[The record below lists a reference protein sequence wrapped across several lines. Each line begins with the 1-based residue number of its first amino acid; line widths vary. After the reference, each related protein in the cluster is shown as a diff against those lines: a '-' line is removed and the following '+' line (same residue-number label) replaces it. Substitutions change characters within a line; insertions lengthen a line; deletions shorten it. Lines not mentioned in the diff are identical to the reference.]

1 MCRFLLLNIN
11 HLHYNSA
18 VFYLIIFQSFM
29 SEQTIDLKK
38 RRFLTK
44 ATSVVGAVGV
54 GFVAWPFLSTW
65 KPSAKTKAAGAPID
79 IDISKLEVGQLV
91 RVLWRKKP
99 VWIFMRDEKALD
111 ALNSDGLIKS
121 LDDPDGTGNSK
132 NQQPSYVT
140 SNFRSIKN
148 KESVAVIVGVCTHLG
163 CSPTYRP
170 EPGAADL
177 GGDSW
182 KGGFYCPCHGSKFDL
197 AGRVYAGVPAPT
209 NLVIPPYR
217 YVSDSLIRIGVDP
230 EIT

>member
-1 MCRFLLLNIN
+1 
-11 HLHYNSA
+11 
-18 VFYLIIFQSFM
+18 M

-38 RRFLTK
+38 RRFLTQ

-65 KPSAKTKAAGAPID
+65 KPSARAKAAGAPVD
-79 IDISKLEVGQLV
+79 VDISKLETGQLV

-99 VWIFMRDEKALD
+99 VWIFKRDAETL
-111 ALNSDGLIKS
+111 KS
-121 LDDPDGTGNSK
+121 LESESLLKVLTDPEGSGNSK
-132 NQQPSYVT
+132 NQQPKYVT
-140 SNFRSIKN
+140 PNYRSIEG
-148 KESVAVIVGVCTHLG
+148 KEELAVIVGVCTHLG

-197 AGRVYAGVPAPT
+197 AGRVYAGAPAPT
-209 NLVIPPYR
+209 NLMIPPYSF
-217 YVSDSLIRIGVDP
+217 VSDTLIRIGVDP
-230 EIT
+230 VTS

>member
-1 MCRFLLLNIN
+1 
-11 HLHYNSA
+11 
-18 VFYLIIFQSFM
+18 M

-54 GFVAWPFLSTW
+54 GFAAWPFLSTW
-65 KPSAKTKAAGAPID
+65 KPSAKAKAAGAPVD
-79 IDISKLEVGQLV
+79 VDISKLEAGQLV

-99 VWIFMRDEKALD
+99 VWIFKRDEKALESLD
-111 ALNSDGLIKS
+111 SEDLIKN

-132 NQQPSYVT
+132 SQQPTMLQQTIAQLKTKKVLLLSL
-140 SNFRSIKN
+140 
-148 KESVAVIVGVCTHLG
+148 GVCTHLG

-209 NLVIPPYR
+209 NLVIPPYQ
-217 YVSDSLIRIGVDP
+217 YVTDSLIRVGVDQQK
-230 EIT
+230 T

>member
-1 MCRFLLLNIN
+1 
-11 HLHYNSA
+11 
-18 VFYLIIFQSFM
+18 M

-44 ATSVVGAVGV
+44 ATGVVGAVGV

-65 KPSAKTKAAGAPID
+65 KPSAKTKAAGAPVD
-79 IDISKLEVGQLV
+79 VDISKLESGQLV

-99 VWIFMRDEKALD
+99 VWVFKRDKTALA
-111 ALNSDGLIKS
+111 ALTSEELMSK
-121 LDDPDGTGNSK
+121 LADPDGTGNSK
-132 NQQPSYVT
+132 NQQPKYVSSSY
-140 SNFRSIKN
+140 RSIEN
-148 KESVAVIVGVCTHLG
+148 KEAVAVIVGVCTHLG

-170 EPGAADL
+170 EPGASDL

-209 NLVIPPYR
+209 NLEIPPYK
-217 YVSDSLIRIGVDP
+217 YVTDSLIRVGIDHKN
-230 EIT
+230 T

>member
-1 MCRFLLLNIN
+1 
-11 HLHYNSA
+11 
-18 VFYLIIFQSFM
+18 M

-44 ATSVVGAVGV
+44 ATGVVGAVGV

-65 KPSAKTKAAGAPID
+65 KPSAKTKAAGAPVD
-79 IDISKLEVGQLV
+79 VDISKLESGQLV

-99 VWIFMRDEKALD
+99 VWVFKRDKTALD
-111 ALNSDGLIKS
+111 ALTSEELMSK
-121 LDDPDGTGNSK
+121 LADPNGTGNSK
-132 NQQPSYVT
+132 NQQPKYVSSSY
-140 SNFRSIKN
+140 RSIEN
-148 KESVAVIVGVCTHLG
+148 KEAVAVIVGVCTQLG

-170 EPGAADL
+170 EPGASDL

-209 NLVIPPYR
+209 NLEIPPYK
-217 YVSDSLIRIGVDP
+217 YVTDSLIRVGIDHKN
-230 EIT
+230 T